1 MALPKIIVIKDTETE
16 IKHRLKTSTPFIAQ
30 RLRVLLI
37 LKQHEATGLS
47 KREAATLAGVCPD
60 SVHKWRTL
68 YVREGIDGLVKHN
81 KIGYKP
87 SVFTPDEHARLGEKL
102 NDLNNGLRGYV
113 ELKEWIR
120 KEFGKDILYRTVVS
134 YCVTNFHS
142 SVKTARKSHI
152 NKDTEKVEGFKKTSD
167 KSAKKSGTQMDK
179 NSIP

>member
-1 MALPKIIVIKDTETE
+1 MALPKIIVIKETE
-16 IKHRLKTSTPFIAQ
+16 SEIRHRLKTSTPFIAQ

-37 LKQHEATGLS
+37 LKQHESTGLS

-60 SVHKWRTL
+60 SVHKWRTI
-68 YVREGIDGLVKHN
+68 YVREGIEGLVKHN

-87 SVFTPDEHARLGEKL
+87 SVFTSEEHARLGEKL
-102 NDLNNGLRGYV
+102 NNPDNGLRGYV

-152 NKDTEKVEGFKKTSD
+152 NKDVDKVEGFKKTSD
-167 KSAKKSGTQMDK
+167 KFAKKSGRQNNK
-179 NSIP
+179 GSIP

>member
-1 MALPKIIVIKDTETE
+1 MALPKIIVIKETESE

-37 LKQHEATGLS
+37 LKQHESTGLS

-60 SVHKWRTL
+60 SVQKWRTI
-68 YVREGIDGLVKHN
+68 YVKEGIEGLVKHN

-87 SVFTPDEHARLGEKL
+87 SVFTSDEHARLEEKL
-102 NDLNNGLRGYV
+102 YDPNNGLRGYV
-113 ELKEWIR
+113 ELKDWIR

-134 YCVTNFHS
+134 YCVTNFNS

-152 NKDTEKVEGFKKTSD
+152 NKDAGKVEEFKKTSD
-167 KSAKKSGTQMDK
+167 KFAKKSVTQKD
-179 NSIP
+179 NDSIP

>member
-1 MALPKIIVIKDTETE
+1 MALPKIIVIKETEIE

-37 LKQHEATGLS
+37 LKQHESTGLS

-60 SVHKWRTL
+60 SVHKWRTI
-68 YVREGIDGLVKHN
+68 YVRDGIDCLVKHN
-81 KIGYKP
+81 KTGYKP
-87 SVFTPDEHARLGEKL
+87 SVFTSGEHLRLGEKL
-102 NDLNNGLRGYV
+102 NDPNNGLRGYV

-152 NKDTEKVEGFKKTSD
+152 NKDAAKVEVFKKTLD
-167 KSAKKSGTQMDK
+167 KSAKKSGTQNDK